1 MLHSANLYQIYTYVK
16 NEDKHHTGNVSG
28 MLLYAKTDEEI
39 SPWLSIPIGG
49 NQISVRTLD
58 LNRAFSE
65 IADSLDRI
73 VYECFGDTLKKIA

>member
-1 MLHSANLYQIYTYVK
+1 MELKRLPHDLTICKLSRIEDADLSAGFFFL
-16 NEDKHHTGNVSG
+16 E
-28 MLLYAKTDEEI
+28 KTDEEI

-73 VYECFGDTLKKIA
+73 VYECFGVTLKRIA